1 MSKRI
6 ICLTLTALLLL
17 TLVVSVAGA
26 APLEQEVVY
35 TVKLGD
41 TLWDLAEKYLGS
53 GPAWPAIM
61 AATNKKNVED
71 STFAKIANADLI
83 HPGWKFLIPSAEDA
97 KAFLATY
104 DPGQPGLLFGAGPK
118 GQLVV
123 GSWWT
128 SGGEAAGLAGM
139 FSIYKAEYPDVEIVN
154 GAVAGGAG
162 SVFKGVLK
170 TRLIGGTP
178 PDTFQLHA
186 GLEVEGY
193 SPETYLAP
201 LDDLY
206 ASEGW
211 EKAFPADL
219 VALLKSYKG
228 HYWGVPVNIHRSN
241 VLWYNKKIFADN
253 GLTPPTNFDEFF
265 AVADALK
272 AKGIVP
278 YVLANNGGWE
288 APHAFESV
296 LAGVCGAEKYRGLWT
311 GAVAWTDPCVTQS
324 LETFKRMVS
333 YANTDY
339 SALTWDGGAGY
350 LIEGKGAMFIM
361 GDWAN
366 GEFTA
371 KGFTDYGWA
380 SPPATKGIFI
390 ALSDSFALPA
400 AAPNKDN
407 ALAWLKVCGSKEGQ
421 EAFNPKKGSICAR
434 TDCDPALFNDYLKS
448 ALADWAVD
456 AIVPSVVHGAA
467 AYESW
472 AVDFKNTISLFVT
485 SGDVAATQTA
495 LQAACVDAEI
505 CK

>member
-61 AATNKKNVED
+61 SFTNTKHLED
-71 STFAKIANADLI
+71 STFAKIVNADLI

-139 FSIYKAEYPDVEIVN
+139 FSIYKAKYPDVEIVN

-211 EKAFPADL
+211 EQAFPADL

-228 HYWGVPVNIHRSN
+228 HYWGC
-241 VLWYNKKIFADN
+241 LLY
-253 GLTPPTNFDEFF
+253 T
-265 AVADALK
+265 
-272 AKGIVP
+272 
-278 YVLANNGGWE
+278 
-288 APHAFESV
+288 
-296 LAGVCGAEKYRGLWT
+296 
-311 GAVAWTDPCVTQS
+311 
-324 LETFKRMVS
+324 
-333 YANTDY
+333 
-339 SALTWDGGAGY
+339 
-350 LIEGKGAMFIM
+350 
-361 GDWAN
+361 
-366 GEFTA
+366 
-371 KGFTDYGWA
+371 
-380 SPPATKGIFI
+380 SPSPR
-390 ALSDSFALPA
+390 D
-400 AAPNKDN
+400 
-407 ALAWLKVCGSKEGQ
+407 
-421 EAFNPKKGSICAR
+421 
-434 TDCDPALFNDYLKS
+434 
-448 ALADWAVD
+448 
-456 AIVPSVVHGAA
+456 
-467 AYESW
+467 
-472 AVDFKNTISLFVT
+472 
-485 SGDVAATQTA
+485 
-495 LQAACVDAEI
+495 
-505 CK
+505 

>member
-6 ICLTLTALLLL
+6 ICLVLAVALLL
-17 TLVVSVAGA
+17 TLGLSVASA
-26 APLEQEVVY
+26 APRSQGEAY
-35 TVKLGD
+35 TIVLGD
-41 TLWDLAEKYLGS
+41 WLSKLAEKYLGNP
-53 GPAWPAIM
+53 GAWPAIM
-61 AATNKKNVED
+61 AATNKKYVED
-71 STFAKIANADLI
+71 STFARIENADLI
-83 HPGWKFLIPSAEDA
+83 YPGQKVWVPAKEEAE
-97 KAFLATY
+97 AFMATY

-118 GQLVV
+118 GQVV
-123 GSWWT
+123 IGSWWT
-128 SGGEAAGLAGM
+128 SGGEAAGLSGM
-139 FSIYKAEYPDVEIVN
+139 FDIYASKYPDVEIVN

-211 EKAFPADL
+211 EQAFPADL

-253 GLTPPTNFDEFF
+253 GLNPPTNFDEFF

-296 LAGVCGAEKYRGLWT
+296 LAGTCGAEKYRGLWT
-311 GAVAWTDPCVTQS
+311 GAVAWTDGCVTQA
-324 LETFKRMVS
+324 LENFKRMVS

-339 SALTWDGGAGY
+339 SALTWDAGTGY

-371 KGFTDYGWA
+371 KGFADYGWA
-380 SPPATKGIFI
+380 SPPGTKGIFI

-400 AAPNKDN
+400 KAPNMDN
-407 ALAWLKVCGSKEGQ
+407 AIAWLKVCGSKAGQ

-434 TDCDPALFNDYLKS
+434 TDCDPALFNAYLKS

-472 AVDFKNTISLFVT
+472 ATDYKNVISLFLT

-495 LQAACVDAEI
+495 LQAACVDAGI
-505 CK
+505 CQ